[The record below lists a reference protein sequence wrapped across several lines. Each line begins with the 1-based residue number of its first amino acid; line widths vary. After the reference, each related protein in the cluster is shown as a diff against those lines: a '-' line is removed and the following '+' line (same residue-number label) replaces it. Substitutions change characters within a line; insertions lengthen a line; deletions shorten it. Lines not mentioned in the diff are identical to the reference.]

1 MKRHHWETK
10 SVLHGGLRSGRFG
23 LAGVTAGSFGGAGST
38 FIFDR
43 PVHRLHLFY
52 RGGPR
57 AGGVQVYLNEEKV
70 VAQIL
75 DAKSESWS
83 DRVWSP
89 DFAREISWAR
99 IRAAGGGRTEL
110 YGVVFERA
118 GPGVVLDTLGIVGIR
133 ARRWRKADKD
143 HMAAQVQARG
153 VDLIVL
159 NFGGNERVDRDLS
172 VEKHGAEIQEA
183 LALFRAGVPEAAC
196 LLVGP
201 LAHGHKGRAR
211 LDPRLETV
219 GQAQRRV
226 ADQLG
231 CAYMDTVALMGGT
244 EAISRFRAQGWMG
257 RDLAHLNGK
266 GHRELGARM
275 GRWLLS
281 RYDLWKRA
289 SDREDQDVGPPSLA
303 PPRSQGSVPSP

>member
-1 MKRHHWETK
+1 
-10 SVLHGGLRSGRFG
+10 VN
-23 LAGVTAGSFGGAGST
+23 AGSFGGAGST

-43 PVHRLHLFY
+43 PVNRVHVFY

-57 AGGVQVYLNEEKV
+57 AGGVQIYLNEEKV
-70 VAQIL
+70 AAEIL
-75 DAKSESWS
+75 DAKREEWS
-83 DRVWSP
+83 DQVWSP
-89 DFAREISWAR
+89 DFGREITWAR
-99 IRAAGGGRTEL
+99 LRAAGGGRTEL
-110 YGVVFERA
+110 YGVAFEGA

-133 ARRWRKADKD
+133 ARRWRKANKD
-143 HMAAQVQARG
+143 HMAAQVRARG

-172 VEKHGAEIQEA
+172 VEKHSLEIQET
-183 LALFRAGVPEAAC
+183 LALFRAGAPGAGC

-201 LAHGHKGRAR
+201 LAHGHEGRAR

-219 GQAQRRV
+219 GRAQQQVAEQA
-226 ADQLG
+226 G
-231 CAYMDTVALMGGT
+231 CAYMDTVALMGGA
-244 EAISRFRAQGWMG
+244 EAISGFRAQGWMG

-281 RYDLWKRA
+281 RYDLWR
-289 SDREDQDVGPPSLA
+289 DRLSHETRDVGPPL
-303 PPRSQGSVPSP
+303 